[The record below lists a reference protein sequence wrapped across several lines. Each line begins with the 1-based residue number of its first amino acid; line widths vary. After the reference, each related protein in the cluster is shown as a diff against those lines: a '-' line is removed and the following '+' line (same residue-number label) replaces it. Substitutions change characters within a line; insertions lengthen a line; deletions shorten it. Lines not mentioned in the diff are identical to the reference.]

1 MRSRN
6 ATNKEVAA
14 AVLNVWEFCRTK
26 ASLIRDTDAWVR
38 SVKNRLDPLK
48 ASEQKIVR
56 EIDNLL
62 LRKQEKIVTRPLS
75 RRSSDD
81 RTVLDAIDDVWH

>member
-14 AVLNVWEFCRTK
+14 AVFDVWEFCRTK
-26 ASLIRDTDAWVR
+26 ASLTKDTDAWVR
-38 SVKNRLDPLK
+38 SAKNRLDPLK
-48 ASEQKIVR
+48 VSKQKIIR
-56 EIDNLL
+56 ETDTLL
-62 LRKQEKIVTRPLS
+62 LKKQEKIVTRPPS

-81 RTVLDAIDDVWH
+81 QTILDAIDDVWH